1 MRHNAKVR
9 HFGRK
14 QGPRRALLKGLV
26 GALVENGRIKTT
38 LAKAKELRRHVE
50 KAITTGKKQTLHARR
65 LLLARYPNEKVVATI
80 MDDLA
85 KRFEARPGG
94 YTRVLKLGAR
104 PGDRAEMAYIQFVDF
119 SPKTEKAAVEATSS
133 KKKSKVKAKATKEA
147 DNADSSEEKQQP
159 KLNIAPEKLQATQAK
174 KRRVRK
180 AQRAARRVQRVN
192 RKH

>member
-65 LLLARYPNEKVVATI
+65 LLLARYPNEKVVSTI

-85 KRFEARPGG
+85 KRFESRPGG

-104 PGDRAEMAYIQFVDF
+104 TGDRAEMAYIQFVDY
-119 SPKTEKAAVEATSS
+119 SPKAAVVETEAA
-133 KKKSKVKAKATKEA
+133 KKKVKAKAKAAKAAESSEA
-147 DNADSSEEKQQP
+147 DTEESNQP
-159 KLNIAPEKLQATQAK
+159 KLQIVPEKLKAAQAK